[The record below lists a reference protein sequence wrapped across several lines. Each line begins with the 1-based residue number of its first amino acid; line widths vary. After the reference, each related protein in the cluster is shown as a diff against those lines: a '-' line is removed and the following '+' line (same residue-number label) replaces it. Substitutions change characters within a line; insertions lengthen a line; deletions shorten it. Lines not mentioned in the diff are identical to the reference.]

1 MSLAVYRICWSHG
14 ESMRSDA
21 RSAIF
26 SLFLRPLPWVL
37 HGLVVAAMSSL
48 SWDEIPHLRLMA
60 MSLIGLLA
68 LGAIGRL
75 GAAERGR
82 FFIADRLVIAAMAAS
97 VWFTPVMIY
106 PCLIVCC
113 ALQYSVASWR
123 LGPGYSNLL
132 GYEFVRASLC
142 VMVMGMAIMGMGL
155 WCDWQVFESSG
166 LVLGALFLYQASTYV
181 NHALAKCALGPRWH
195 SWIMENRIE
204 CLFANA
210 WLRGWT
216 AGISRQTMQSLV
228 RWLGKHRRVICASAW
243 LLEMS
248 WLLAIADI
256 HLASVVLS
264 ATIIFHLVVFAF
276 TGLVSYAYVANH
288 LCWLYILS
296 RDETAIDMGTEM
308 FWAAMVV
315 FPLTAC
321 WIAWLHR
328 RLFDAYRTQGKTS
341 SLSCYADAADHL
353 MAWWDT
359 PLMRMFSYTIETAS
373 GRRCYLPVPKFSP
386 HDTAMTDIH
395 TAIMILGLHQD
406 FDPAARKDR
415 TNFST
420 GVWGLTVDHEVR
432 NRLYQMMDAEPNAD
446 DAEWENSLDLA
457 PWKIDDRS
465 HHAATPLV
473 LFFQGINHMHTKWWF
488 RSVLRWPH
496 FPGEDLA
503 PDWCPIGH
511 QDIPRF
517 AFDESIAS
525 VTIWRVKTF
534 AHPSAFRVVEEE
546 LVGTISLNP
555 SESHSRV

>member
-1 MSLAVYRICWSHG
+1 MNDMNFLILIIMVLLGRGMSLAVYRLCWSHG

-21 RSAIF
+21 RSAILSVF
-26 SLFLRPLPWVL
+26 MRPLPWAL

-60 MSLIGLLA
+60 MSLSGLLA
-68 LGAIGRL
+68 LGAIGRF
-75 GAAERGR
+75 GAAERRR
-82 FFIADRLVIAAMAAS
+82 FFIPDRLVIAAMAVS

-106 PCLIVCC
+106 PCLIACC
-113 ALQYSVASWR
+113 ALQYTVASWR

-132 GYEFVRASLC
+132 GYEYVRASLC
-142 VMVMGMAIMGMGL
+142 VMVVGMAIMGMGV
-155 WCDWQVFESSG
+155 WCDWQLFESSG
-166 LVLGALFLYQASTYV
+166 LVLGALFLFQASTYV

-243 LLEMS
+243 LLETS
-248 WLLAIADI
+248 WLLAIADV
-256 HLASVVLS
+256 HLACVVLS
-264 ATIIFHLVVFAF
+264 ATIVFHLVVFAF
-276 TGLVSYAYVANH
+276 TGLVSYAYVVNH

-308 FWAAMVV
+308 FGGAMVV

-328 RLFDAYRTQGKTS
+328 RLYDAYRTRGETS

-359 PLMRMFSYTIETAS
+359 PLMRMYSYTIETAS
-373 GRRCYLPVPKFSP
+373 GRCCYVPVPKFSP

-406 FDPAARKDR
+406 FDSAASGERAH
-415 TNFST
+415 FAT
-420 GVWGLTVDHEVR
+420 GVWGLTVDHAVR
-432 NRLYQMMDAEPNAD
+432 NRLYQMMDADPVTD
-446 DAEWENSLDLA
+446 DLDLRTSSNGV
-457 PWKIDDRS
+457 PWKIDVCS
-465 HHAATPLV
+465 NHSAMPLAQ
-473 LFFQGINHMHTKWWF
+473 FFLGMNQMLTKWWF
-488 RSVLRWPH
+488 R
-496 FPGEDLA
+496 
-503 PDWCPIGH
+503 
-511 QDIPRF
+511 
-517 AFDESIAS
+517 
-525 VTIWRVKTF
+525 RVM
-534 AHPSAFRVVEEE
+534 R
-546 LVGTISLNP
+546 
-555 SESHSRV
+555 